1 MDFGIQANVKGLEM
15 TVVIVGSGQAGA
27 RAAEALRGCGY
38 AGRVVLIG
46 EESHLPYERPP
57 LSKGVLLSRDDDGA
71 STLLD
76 RDFYESHAIELR
88 LGMRAVRIHREDKV
102 VELADASM
110 VPYVHLILAT
120 GLRSRPL
127 KGFALGDLL
136 FHLRTFDD
144 AQRLKKALSRGR
156 RLLVVGG
163 GLLGLEIAATA
174 RQIGCEVCVVE
185 RHPTL
190 LYRSVAQV
198 VGEHVTR
205 LHARHGVRILTG
217 VTPRNMYLEQG
228 RQATPDIQTV
238 VTELSN
244 GETLTSDLVVAATG
258 SIVNTELAEAC
269 GLEVQDGIIVDQFGR
284 TSDPSIFAIGDV
296 ARHFNPLL
304 GRTIRVES
312 WHNAQNQSAAVAQVV
327 AGSQTPYAEVPWFWS
342 DQFDMNL
349 QTVGYSS
356 DWDRVI
362 VRGDPESRRFTVLY
376 LQGDR
381 LVAANMVN
389 SGRDLPAAR
398 RCIVNHTAL
407 DLDRLARIDE
417 TLEDVVLSASG
428 LAGSA
433 G

>member
-1 MDFGIQANVKGLEM
+1 M

-27 RAAEALRGCGY
+27 RAAEAVRRSSY

-46 EESHLPYERPP
+46 EESHLPYDRPP
-57 LSKGVLLSRDDDGA
+57 LSKDVLLGRDDGGA
-71 STLLD
+71 ATLFD
-76 RDFYESHAIELR
+76 RNFYASQGIELR
-88 LGMRAVRIHREDKV
+88 LGTRVVRIRREDKA
-102 VELADASM
+102 VELADAS
-110 VPYVHLILAT
+110 VIPYTHLILAT

-136 FHLRTFDD
+136 FHLRTIDD
-144 AQRLKKALSRGR
+144 AQRLRKVLRPGR
-156 RLLVVGG
+156 RLLVIGG

-190 LYRSVAQV
+190 LYSSVAPV
-198 VGEHVTR
+198 VGAHVTR

-217 VTPRNMYLEQG
+217 VTPRSMHLAQA
-228 RQATPDIQTV
+228 RQAEFASEAPQEAEQAGAAPSTV

-244 GETLTSDLVVAATG
+244 GETLTSDIVVAATG

-327 AGSQTPYAEVPWFWS
+327 AGSQAPYAEVPWFWS

-356 DWDRVI
+356 DWDRVV
-362 VRGDPESRRFTVLY
+362 VRGDPAGRRFTVLY
-376 LQGDR
+376 LQGNR

-389 SGRDLPAAR
+389 NGRDLPTAR
-398 RCIVNHTAL
+398 QCIVDHTPL
-407 DLDRLARIDE
+407 DLDRLTRSE
-417 TLEDVVLSASG
+417 GRLEDAVLSASDP
-428 LAGSA
+428 AGSA

>member
-1 MDFGIQANVKGLEM
+1 M

-27 RAAEALRGCGY
+27 RAAEALRRSAY
-38 AGRVVLIG
+38 AGRVVLVG
-46 EESHLPYERPP
+46 EESHLPYDRPP
-57 LSKGVLLSRDDDGA
+57 LSKDVLLGRDDVGTSSLFDRNFYA
-71 STLLD
+71 SQ
-76 RDFYESHAIELR
+76 AIELR
-88 LGMRAVRIHREDKV
+88 LGARVVRIRREDKA
-102 VELADASM
+102 VELADGS
-110 VPYVHLILAT
+110 VIPYAQLILAT

-127 KGFALGDLL
+127 KGFALGELL
-136 FHLRTFDD
+136 FHLRTIDD
-144 AQRLKKALSRGR
+144 AHRLRRALRPGQ
-156 RLLVVGG
+156 RLLVIGG

-174 RQIGCEVCVVE
+174 CQIGCEVCVVE

-190 LYRSVAQV
+190 LYRSVAPV
-198 VGEHVTR
+198 VGAHVTR

-217 VTPRNMYLEQG
+217 VTPRSMHLAAA
-228 RQATPDIQTV
+228 RQAELASEAPEVPEQAGSTV

-244 GETLTSDLVVAATG
+244 GETLASDIVVAATG
-258 SIVNTELAEAC
+258 SIVNSELAEAC

-327 AGSQTPYAEVPWFWS
+327 AGSQAPYAEVPWFWS

-356 DWDRVI
+356 DWDRVV
-362 VRGDPESRRFTVLY
+362 VRGDPASRRFTVLY
-376 LQGDR
+376 LQGNR

-389 SGRDLPAAR
+389 NGRDLPTAR
-398 RCIVNHTAL
+398 RCIVEHTAL
-407 DLDRLARIDE
+407 DLDRLARSE
-417 TLEDVVLSASG
+417 GRLEDAVLSASG
-428 LAGSA
+428 PAGSA